1 MLEAINISLSIGSKK
16 LLNAISFQARVGELL
31 VIAGPNGAGK
41 STLLRALT
49 EKTILDS
56 GSVLMNGV
64 EVYMQE
70 AKSLAKT
77 RAVLSQSYAS
87 GLPFQVEEIVLMG
100 RYPYF
105 NEYANQEDCDI
116 VQAVLTTLDIC
127 HLQGRVYATLSG
139 GEQQRVQLAR
149 VLAQIWSIDNS
160 QQTTTKYLFLDEPI
174 SSLDLY
180 HQQIVLQTAKEM
192 AKAGFCVIAVL
203 PDLNLISQFADKVLL
218 LHKGSIAAY
227 GTSTEV
233 FTQERIKEVYGLDVH
248 LIEDPISEQLLIIP
262 NSNSIIINQTINK
275 KSNDNNNSIN
285 INRALES
292 VQN

>member
-16 LLNAISFQARVGELL
+16 LLNGISFQAKAGELL

-49 EKTILDS
+49 EKTTLNS

-64 EVYMQE
+64 DVYTQE

-77 RAVLSQSYAS
+77 RSVLSQSYAS
-87 GLPFQVEEIVLMG
+87 GLPFLVEEIVLMG

-105 NEYANQEDCDI
+105 KEYANKEDYDI
-116 VQAVLTTLDIC
+116 VQAVLTTLDIS
-127 HLQGRVYATLSG
+127 HLQGRVFATLSG

-149 VLAQIWSIDNS
+149 VLAQIWSVDTN
-160 QQTTTKYLFLDEPI
+160 QQSNTKYLLLDEPI

-180 HQQIVLQTAKEM
+180 HQQIVLQTAREM
-192 AKAGFCVIAVL
+192 AKDGYCVIAVL
-203 PDLNLISQFADKVLL
+203 HDLNLISQFSDQVLL
-218 LHKGSIAAY
+218 LHKGAISAC

-248 LIEDPISEQLLIIP
+248 LIQDPVSGQLLIIP
-262 NSNSIIINQTINK
+262 NSNSIKINPTINK
-275 KSNDNNNSIN
+275 KYHDNNNSIN